1 MSTVPLTETRPF
13 VGNDRLLTGI
23 VLSVLTFW
31 LFAQSVINVVPAM
44 KNSLDISLETLT
56 LAVSLSALFSGC
68 FVVASG
74 GLADKFGRVRLTLI
88 GLVLS
93 IIGSA
98 LLVLSHGP
106 VLFLTGRAVQGLS
119 AACIMPA
126 TLALIKTWYEGK
138 ARQRAISFWVIG
150 SWGGS
155 GLCSFVGGA
164 IATGLG
170 WRWIFVFSMVAAL
183 VSLLLIRGTP
193 ETRSESAQ
201 NRKLDLG
208 GLLSFVVAL
217 VLLNLFISKGHN
229 WGWSSGLS
237 LSMLCGAV
245 LATIWF
251 VRSGL
256 RKGDEALI
264 DFALFKNRAYSA
276 AVLSNFMLN
285 GCIGTLMIA
294 SIWLQQGHHLSAL
307 QTGMMTMGYLVT
319 VLIMI
324 RVGEKLLQRYGARLP
339 MMTGPIIAC
348 VGVVLISCT
357 FLEKSVYIG
366 VVFFSYVLL
375 GLGLGCYAT
384 PSTDTAVVNAP
395 EEKVGVASGI
405 YKMGSSL
412 GGAMGIAVTASLY
425 AMLLPLG
432 MASAAQYALLFN
444 SVLCLGSMLAS
455 WWLLPRT
462 AALVRS
468 GAR

>member
-1 MSTVPLTETRPF
+1 MSTVPLTDTPAF
-13 VGNDRLLTGI
+13 AGNDRLLAGI

-74 GLADKFGRVRLTLI
+74 GFADKFGRVRLTVI

-93 IIGSA
+93 ITGSA
-98 LLVLSHGP
+98 LLFLAREP
-106 VLFLTGRAVQGLS
+106 VLFLLGRAIQGLS

-155 GLCSFVGGA
+155 GLSSFVGGA
-164 IATGLG
+164 IATTLG
-170 WRWIFVFSMVAAL
+170 WRWIFVFSMLVALAA
-183 VSLLLIRGTP
+183 LLLIRGTP
-193 ETRSESAQ
+193 ESRSASAGQ
-201 NRKLDLG
+201 HKLDIG
-208 GLLSFVVAL
+208 GLVSFVCML
-217 VLLNLFISKGHN
+217 VLLNLFISKGHA

-237 LSMLCGAV
+237 LSVLGAAV
-245 LATIWF
+245 LAALGFIFT
-251 VRSGL
+251 GL
-256 RKGDEALI
+256 RKGDAALI

-276 AVLSNFMLN
+276 AVFSNFMLN
-285 GCIGTLMIA
+285 GCIGTMMIT
-294 SIWLQQGHHLSAL
+294 SIWLQQGHHLTPL
-307 QTGMMTMGYLVT
+307 QTGMMTLGYLVT
-319 VLIMI
+319 VLAMI

-339 MMTGPIIAC
+339 MMTGP
-348 VGVVLISCT
+348 VLTALGITFISCT
-357 FLEKSVYIG
+357 FLSKEIYI
-366 VVFFSYVLL
+366 VTVFFSNVLF

-384 PSTDTAVVNAP
+384 PSTDTAVMNAP
-395 EEKVGVASGI
+395 ENKVGVASGI

-425 AMLLPLG
+425 ALLLPLG
-432 MASAAQYALLFN
+432 TASAAQYALLFN
-444 SVLCLGSMLAS
+444 SAICLGSAVVT
-455 WWLLPRT
+455 WALLPKIK
-462 AALVRS
+462 APC
-468 GAR
+468 

>member
-1 MSTVPLTETRPF
+1 MSTVPLSGAQ
-13 VGNDRLLTGI
+13 VYAGNDRLLAGI

-44 KNSLDISLETLT
+44 EKSLDISLETLT

-74 GLADKFGRVRLTLI
+74 GFADKFGRVRLTVI
-88 GLVLS
+88 GLILS
-93 IIGSA
+93 MTGSA
-98 LLVLSHGP
+98 LLILAHGP
-106 VLFLTGRAVQGLS
+106 TLFLAGRAIQGLS

-164 IATGLG
+164 IATSLG
-170 WRWIFVFSMVAAL
+170 WRWIFVFSMVVAL
-183 VSLLLIRGTP
+183 VALLLIRKTP
-193 ETRSESAQ
+193 ESRSASATQ
-201 NRKLDLG
+201 HKLDIS
-208 GLLSFVVAL
+208 GLVSFVSML
-217 VLLNLFISKGHN
+217 VLLNLFISKGHS

-237 LSMLCGAV
+237 LSVLGMAV
-245 LATIWF
+245 LAAMGFIY
-251 VRSGL
+251 SGL
-256 RKGDEALI
+256 RKGEMALI

-285 GCIGTLMIA
+285 GCIGTMMIT
-294 SIWLQQGHHLSAL
+294 SIWLQQGHHLSPL
-307 QTGMMTMGYLVT
+307 QTGMMTLGYLVT
-319 VLIMI
+319 VLAMI

-339 MMTGPIIAC
+339 MMTGPLLTALGITF
-348 VGVVLISCT
+348 ISCT
-357 FLEKSVYIG
+357 FLSKEIYI
-366 VVFFSYVLL
+366 VTVFFSMVLF

-384 PSTDTAVVNAP
+384 PSTDTAVMNAP
-395 EEKVGVASGI
+395 ESKVGVASGI

-425 AMLLPLG
+425 ALLLPLG

-444 SVLCLGSMLAS
+444 SAICLSSAVVS
-455 WWLLPRT
+455 WALLPR
-462 AALVRS
+462 
-468 GAR
+468 AR